1 MEYCTSPLHY
11 VHGMLCKCSCLL
23 GAVENFQNCKQANL
37 LSHITAYF
45 AEELIL
51 GVGREGHPSCSL
63 YLKWKSILMIAGKFW
78 PSLPKQGCLCFH
90 NIQESNKL
98 ILNDLEEKLSGIYQ
112 VRSGE
117 TKQFWK
123 KAMANHLLLPRKV
136 NGYVHEITKG
146 QVSLE
151 GLNHRSLRK

>member
-1 MEYCTSPLHY
+1 MQLFI
-11 VHGMLCKCSCLL
+11 KCSWKLSKLQAGQLAFPHYCLFCWRTYSWS
-23 GAVENFQNCKQANL
+23 GE
-37 LSHITAYF
+37 
-45 AEELIL
+45 
-51 GVGREGHPSCSL
+51 GRGGLWHPSCSL
-63 YLKWKSILMIAGKFW
+63 DLKWKTMLMIAVKFW
-78 PSLPKQGCLCFH
+78 PSMPKQGGCLCFH
-90 NIQESNKL
+90 NTQESNKL

-123 KAMANHLLLPRKV
+123 KVMANPFLLPRKV

-151 GLNHRSLRK
+151 GHNHRSLCK